1 MIGKDVPETVQRS
14 EMNFK
19 DSLGKDIKTRQLFC
33 Y

>member
-1 MIGKDVPETVQRS
+1 MIEKDVPETVQSS

-19 DSLGKDIKTRQLFC
+19 DTLGKDIKTPQLFC